1 MEILNEILK
10 WGDKNVSSPVCDFF
24 GARLDSSVWIECGFV
39 GRVGLGRNLDC
50 VIEKKFFKSQATNL
64 RESRGDH
71 DSKKRENMTN
81 FMVLPLTWVTASQ
94 WYEKTRK
101 GWQLNAEWQNR
112 LAYNSFVSVS
122 GADWNFGCD
131 GRCRVSAGGQHVVI
145 KAGWVEDGIEWV
157 VMTCD
162 MAIER

>member
-71 DSKKRENMTN
+71 DKKKRKHDK
-81 FMVLPLTWVTASQ
+81 FHGVTLNVGNGKSVI
-94 WYEKTRK
+94 WKDEKRV
-101 GWQLNAEWQNR
+101 AVE
-112 LAYNSFVSVS
+112 
-122 GADWNFGCD
+122 
-131 GRCRVSAGGQHVVI
+131 CR
-145 KAGWVEDGIEWV
+145 
-157 VMTCD
+157 
-162 MAIER
+162 MAK